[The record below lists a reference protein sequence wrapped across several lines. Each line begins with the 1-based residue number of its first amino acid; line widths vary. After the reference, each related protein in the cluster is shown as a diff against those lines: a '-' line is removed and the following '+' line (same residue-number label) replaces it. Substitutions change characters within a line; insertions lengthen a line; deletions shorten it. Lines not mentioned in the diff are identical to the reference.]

1 MKNKLKIA
9 KKRIILLFPL
19 FAILIIALLS
29 YRLISISLINQDIRA
44 SISESSEEQEFRP
57 IFASRG
63 KIFDRNMVTLAESNE
78 AYSLYVN
85 PRLMKDPEVFANIVS
100 PIIGMEEAKVV
111 SIIKQ
116 NKNFYFCYIKRKLSK
131 AQKDSIEAVRPSR
144 GDYGFEKGE
153 KREYPKRD
161 TAAPLIGYVGLDN
174 KGLSGLE
181 YTLNDILSGQEGIK
195 IVYHSFVGDNIP
207 GSSLTFK
214 EAKDGNSVLIT
225 IDSDLQG
232 IIETILDKH
241 IYNWNA
247 DGGVAIVMNPKT
259 GEILAM
265 ASKPTYDLNNWEKYA
280 NNPKYINRATSM
292 NYEPGSI
299 FKPFVAACA
308 LEEGFMTPLT
318 LHECNGSIEVA
329 GKIIKC
335 IIPHGKNQNLSDILR
350 NSCNVSFVKIG
361 LQLKD
366 LLYKY
371 GKRFN
376 FGERLPVEFYGQ
388 EKGILLSPKDWSATT
403 PATMSFGQGISVT
416 PLQLISGYAA
426 IANNGV
432 MMTPMIVK
440 EIIDAKG
447 NIIEKREPKV
457 LKKVISEETSKELRI
472 ALKNVVEDKN
482 GIAQARIPG
491 LSIAGKTGTANK
503 VEGGFYAPGRYI
515 CSFIGFYPAENPEF
529 VILVSIDEPDPSL
542 GEVYGSTVAAPIF
555 TEIVNWLKLHNIK

>member
-9 KKRIILLFPL
+9 KIRIVIIFPL
-19 FAILIIALLS
+19 LSILIVSMLS
-29 YRLISISLINQDIRA
+29 YRLFNISFINPEIQAYRKEENA
-44 SISESSEEQEFRP
+44 REYRSILAR
-57 IFASRG
+57 RG
-63 KIFDRNMVTLAESNE
+63 KIFDRNSITLAESNE
-78 AYSLYVN
+78 AFSLYAN
-85 PRLMKDPEVFANIVS
+85 PRVLKDPEVFANIIS
-100 PIIGMEEAKVV
+100 PIIGMSENEIVN
-111 SIIKQ
+111 IIKE
-116 NKNFYFCYIKRKLSK
+116 NKNYYFCYIKRKLSK
-131 AQKDSIEAVRPSR
+131 SQKDNIETLRPPK
-144 GDYGFEKGE
+144 GDYGFEEDE
-153 KREYPKRD
+153 KREYPKMD
-161 TAAPLIGYVGLDN
+161 TASSVIGYVGMDN
-174 KGLSGLE
+174 KGLTGLE
-181 YTLNDILSGQEGIK
+181 YTLNDILAGQEGTK
-195 IVYHSFVGDNIP
+195 IVYHSFQGDNIP
-207 GSSLTFK
+207 GSSLIY
-214 EAKDGNSVLIT
+214 EDAKDGKSVALT

-232 IIETILDKH
+232 VIETILDKH

-247 DGGVAIVMNPKT
+247 AGGVAIVMNPKT

-318 LHECNGSIEVA
+318 LHECTGSIEVA
-329 GKIIKC
+329 GKIIRC
-335 IIPHGKNQNLSDILR
+335 MIPHGKNQNLSDILR

-371 GKRFN
+371 GKKFN
-376 FGERLPVEFYGQ
+376 FGERLPVELYGQ
-388 EKGILLSPKDWSATT
+388 EKGILLPPKDWSATT
-403 PATMSFGQGISVT
+403 PATMSFGQGVSVT

-432 MMTPMIVK
+432 MMTPMIIK

-447 NIIEKREPKV
+447 NIIEKREPKI

-482 GIAQARIPG
+482 GITQARIPG

-503 VEGGFYAPGRYI
+503 VEGGFYAPGKYI

-529 VILVSIDEPDPSL
+529 VILVSIDEPNPSL

-555 TEIVNWLKLHNIK
+555 REIVNWLKLHNIK